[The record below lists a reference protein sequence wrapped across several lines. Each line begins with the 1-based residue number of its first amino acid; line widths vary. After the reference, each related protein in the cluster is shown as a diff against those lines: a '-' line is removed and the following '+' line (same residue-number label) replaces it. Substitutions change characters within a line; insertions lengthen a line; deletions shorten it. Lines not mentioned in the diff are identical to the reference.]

1 MRTLVSLLLM
11 LVPAV
16 ASAQWI
22 PTRTQAI
29 TRWEASVF
37 GGYRWGGSFDLRE
50 EPGSASILSVDIGD
64 GSVLGFSI
72 AAPVGADYHVEL
84 FSSRQKTAV
93 QGAGTGGGVQVSGD
107 IDITYLQLQAV
118 RTWFHPNGLS
128 THLGFGGG
136 VTRFDPSLTGFSSSD
151 RFSLSITA
159 GAEFDLLRHLAARF
173 DTRIFWTVDDAP
185 LERGGDVPAVL
196 DPGRLGQVE
205 ATLGLVARW

>member
-22 PTRTQAI
+22 PTRPQAI
-29 TRWEASVF
+29 TRWEMSVF

-50 EPGSASILSVDIGD
+50 QQDSASILSVDVGD
-64 GSVLGFSI
+64 DSVLGFSI
-72 AAPVGADYHVEL
+72 AAPIGADYHAEL

-93 QGAGTGGGVQVSGD
+93 HGAGTGGGVQVSGD
-107 IDITYLQLQAV
+107 MRITYLQLQAV
-118 RTWFHPNGLS
+118 RSWFHRNGLS

-136 VTRFDPSLTGFSSSD
+136 VTRIDPSLVGFSNSD

-159 GAEFDLLRHLAARF
+159 GAKFDLLRHLALRF
-173 DTRIFWTVDDAP
+173 DARIFWTVDDAP
-185 LERGGDVPAVL
+185 LERTSDVPAVL
-196 DPGRLGQVE
+196 DAGRLSQVE